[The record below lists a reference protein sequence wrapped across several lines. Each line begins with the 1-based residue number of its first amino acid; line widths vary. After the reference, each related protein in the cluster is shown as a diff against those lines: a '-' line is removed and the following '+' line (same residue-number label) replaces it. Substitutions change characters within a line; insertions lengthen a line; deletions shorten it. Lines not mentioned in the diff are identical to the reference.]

1 MTSVLNVIE
10 PAIMAA
16 VTAVAFAVLF
26 SVPTRTLHVIA
37 GLGALGIAQRLF
49 FFDFGLSTIEGTF
62 VSAAIIGIISIWL
75 SWKYHAAA
83 IVFSIPSV
91 IPMVPG
97 VYAYRTM
104 MGLLAFTHEGG
115 INQEIL
121 LDIISNGLMTAFL
134 FLCLAI
140 GVSIPNLLLR
150 GLSIRDIVKP
160 ETANVQGESVIEK

>member
-1 MTSVLNVIE
+1 MISILSVIE

-26 SVPTRTLHVIA
+26 SVPSRTLHVIA
-37 GLGALGIAQRLF
+37 GLGALGISQRLF
-49 FFDFGLSTIEGTF
+49 FFDLGLSTIEGTF
-62 VSAAIIGIISIWL
+62 ISAAIIGIISIWL

-104 MGLLAFTHEGG
+104 MGLLAFSHDGG
-115 INQEIL
+115 LNQEIL
-121 LDIISNGLMTAFL
+121 LEIHYGKTQAKT
-134 FLCLAI
+134 
-140 GVSIPNLLLR
+140 
-150 GLSIRDIVKP
+150 RDINRKSKRQ
-160 ETANVQGESVIEK
+160 TRTSA